1 MYVVSDFLVTN
12 EQLARPRG
20 RARRERGGRTEEGD
34 WEREKARQ
42 AGRRATEKGAEQTG
56 EVLVLDDG
64 GGLHSLTP
72 QLHTLCTRR
81 QVVCRRENIK
91 IQGACEMGNG
101 IG

>member
-1 MYVVSDFLVTN
+1 MHKSRKFVGVSTPLPTTTII
-12 EQLARPRG
+12 EQLGDPTRG
-20 RARRERGGRTEEGD
+20 
-34 WEREKARQ
+34 KLP